1 LLGYKLDNLDFE
13 MIYNFMRQ
21 DKKNDNWK
29 ITFVL
34 MKNFWEPLL
43 YEVLDKKILEKTFDD
58 FVQL

>member
-1 LLGYKLDNLDFE
+1 LDNLDFE
-13 MIYNFMRQ
+13 TIYTSMKQ

-43 YEVLDKKILEKTFDD
+43 YEVLDEKILKKTFND
-58 FVQL
+58 FVKLL